1 MHPTDASGPPDASA
15 TDAKQRQSLKAALER
30 ALVEEGEPTGRRAN
44 LQRAR
49 ASVAR

>member
-1 MHPTDASGPPDASA
+1 VTGPDGKIVERA
-15 TDAKQRQSLKAALER
+15 RRNSLKAALET
-30 ALVEEGEPTGRRAN
+30 ALVEEGEPQGRRAN